1 MNAGIARKQ
10 MRIDV
15 NRYEKMIAAGVLTKD
30 DRVELIDGEMLEI
43 APIGTKH
50 VAFTTR
56 LLRTLIR
63 VLGEEAIV
71 CAGGPVRLGDFSLP
85 EPDMTILRPRFDDY
99 AGKRAEPTDVLLV
112 IEVSDSSLS
121 YDREI
126 KRLLYARYGIV
137 EYWIIDVQDQC
148 VHVYRQPRNGD
159 YAEVECLRAG
169 DVLRAK
175 SLPRAEVN
183 LQSLFA

>member
-1 MNAGIARKQ
+1 
-10 MRIDV
+10 
-15 NRYEKMIAAGVLTKD
+15 
-30 DRVELIDGEMLEI
+30 
-43 APIGTKH
+43 
-50 VAFTTR
+50 
-56 LLRTLIR
+56 
-63 VLGEEAIV
+63 
-71 CAGGPVRLGDFSLP
+71 
-85 EPDMTILRPRFDDY
+85 MTIVRPRIDDY

-126 KRLLYARYGIV
+126 KRLLCARYGIV

-159 YAEVECLRAG
+159 YSDVECLRTG

-175 SLPRAEVN
+175 ALPRAEVN
-183 LQSLFA
+183 LQALFA

>member
-1 MNAGIARKQ
+1 MNAGIARKNL
-10 MRIDV
+10 RIDV

-30 DRVELIDGEMLEI
+30 DRVELIDGEMLEM
-43 APIGTKH
+43 APMGTKH

-85 EPDMTILRPRFDDY
+85 EPDMTIVRPRIDDY

-159 YAEVECLRAG
+159 YSDVECLRTG

-175 SLPRAEVN
+175 ALPRAEVN
-183 LQSLFA
+183 LQALFA